1 MIKNHI
7 IGVVGLARG
16 NVAFYDPITKIHL
29 TLAQPQAC
37 VWNYMNTIGLK
48 KAVRGKA
55 IVIVSGYLYENH
67 IIPNVTH
74 DTTPIKN
81 PKDSEKDSGAFD
93 STATPVSDEQYT
105 SIDISDNVVMPEEVQ
120 ETVQEPLEE
129 TAVEAENAVE
139 EENVTEEKVD
149 DQSEAQ
155 PEEEEKKPARKSRKK
170 KSTEE

>member
-129 TAVEAENAVE
+129 NAVE

>member
-1 MIKNHI
+1 MIKNHV

-81 PKDSEKDSGAFD
+81 PKDSGAFD

>member
-1 MIKNHI
+1 MIKNHV

-120 ETVQEPLEE
+120 ETVQEPLEK

>member
-1 MIKNHI
+1 MIKNHV

-74 DTTPIKN
+74 DTTPIAN

-93 STATPVSDEQYT
+93 STATTVLYAQYT
-105 SIDISDNVVMPEEVQ
+105 SLDISDNVVMPEEVQ

-129 TAVEAENAVE
+129 TAVEAEN
-139 EENVTEEKVD
+139 VTEEKVD

-155 PEEEEKKPARKSRKK
+155 PEKEEKKPARKSRKK

>member
-1 MIKNHI
+1 MIKNHV

-74 DTTPIKN
+74 DTTPIAN

-129 TAVEAENAVE
+129 TAVE

-155 PEEEEKKPARKSRKK
+155 PEKEEKKPARKSRKK